1 MPKKEFLL
9 AKGFQKGVDSFAF
22 IPLISSK
29 AAENNLRLQS
39 DGGRRDEIYEVFSG
53 IRERIASAGIAV
65 FFLSLG

>member
-9 AKGFQKGVDSFAF
+9 AKGFQKGVDSF
-22 IPLISSK
+22 
-29 AAENNLRLQS
+29 AENNLRLQS